1 MICVVAAGKTI
12 ALAASV
18 FTLAWTHSVEKTSW
32 RERWTAGPDGLTVVE
47 SRIEGSGAGMEPPP
61 DAVLKDGAYVYTPR
75 LPAIPELVL
84 AASGATGAGWTLC
97 AEGNADAGGSKAG
110 ECLTL
115 GAEAAAPVIVRWCE
129 GESGVAPAPSMRP

>member
-12 ALAASV
+12 MLAASA

-32 RERWTAGPDGLTVVE
+32 QERWTAGPDGLTVVE
-47 SRIEGSGAGMEPPP
+47 GRVEGSGSGMEPPP
-61 DAVLKDGAYVYTPR
+61 DAVLKDGAYVYTPH

-97 AEGNADAGGSKAG
+97 AEGGNGSQG
-110 ECLTL
+110 SQQGRCLTL
-115 GAEAAAPVIVRWCE
+115 GAEPAAPIVVHWCE
-129 GESGVAPAPSMRP
+129 SDKADEAGNP